1 MRSGICFY
9 FYHSHLSF
17 YGFNRPSMTSLP
29 PSEVFAPTYF
39 HQTSFLTKNKKFPS
53 NKARPSISEFYSS
66 VVTRWCREQAGG
78 THSSVSFP
86 HFHVSSQSCWTEVQ
100 WRNLII
106 QNVSFH
112 VPNKVTTNSGR
123 DKVFYDDF
131 LSVPETFE
139 NSDGTVLF
147 HQVGRGPELIAGKHT
162 SPSQKCA

>member
-1 MRSGICFY
+1 MAPHPPPSTLLYNGETGGGFLGIIDFLCWRGSRVEIWDFFSVPAASVLFIYLPSQSMGARICFKSCFY

-100 WRNLII
+100 
-106 QNVSFH
+106 
-112 VPNKVTTNSGR
+112 
-123 DKVFYDDF
+123 
-131 LSVPETFE
+131 
-139 NSDGTVLF
+139 
-147 HQVGRGPELIAGKHT
+147 
-162 SPSQKCA
+162 